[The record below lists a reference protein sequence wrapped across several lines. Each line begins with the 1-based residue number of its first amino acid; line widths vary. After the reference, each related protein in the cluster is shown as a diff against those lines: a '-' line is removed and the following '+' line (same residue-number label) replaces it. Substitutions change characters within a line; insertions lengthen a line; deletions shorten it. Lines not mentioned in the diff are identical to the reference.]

1 MAEAGWEYC
10 SVHPTGLCFPPAT
23 GEYRRSRRDHCDG
36 IETLSLEGLRGQSRL
51 YLSGGVEMDQYAC
64 DKCDCEYW
72 TRSRPRVAVKTKRC
86 SLRGEEANSHQRRT
100 APWRKE
106 YPLAPGLNRPSPA
119 WWKIVSGI
127 RTALPS

>member
-1 MAEAGWEYC
+1 MDYNSLMENVGMAIDAVGVAAIVLGGAIAGAVFVE
-10 SVHPTGLCFPPAT
+10 
-23 GEYRRSRRDHCDG
+23 
-36 IETLSLEGLRGQSRL
+36 RL
-51 YLSGGVEMDQYAC
+51 AAG
-64 DKCDCEYW
+64 
-72 TRSRPRVAVKTKRC
+72 RSRPRVAVKTKRC

-119 WWKIVSGI
+119 WWKMVSGI